1 MPINKIA
8 HQPPIITKQ
17 PVLKFYNIIFAQH
30 QKSPSFVKIPKQ
42 NEQIIEFKLIVY
54 LATTTFDI

>member
-30 QKSPSFVKIPKQ
+30 QKSPS
-42 NEQIIEFKLIVY
+42 L
-54 LATTTFDI
+54 